1 MSHLYHKVYGCS
13 CSTHIPWGSPH
24 SAIIHSTSGD
34 QPLRV
39 VSQHLGTSFITR
51 VEKCLPFWTSHI
63 LQKPCFG
70 FYIAYCPW
78 CLLAEVTR
86 ILNYCTQAST
96 HAHTK
101 RIAKLIIYDYY
112 SFSTSRCQAIL
123 DLGKRKNWRV
133 WRGLH
138 ILMTLLRPQN
148 AINSLTIS
156 GKFAFL
162 RKTPFREDN

>member
-1 MSHLYHKVYGCS
+1 MFYAHSVRKPTLGDYSFHIRRPTTSS
-13 CSTHIPWGSPH
+13 CFTASWDQFYYK
-24 SAIIHSTSGD
+24 SGEMFAV
-34 QPLRV
+34 LNFTYFTKA
-39 VSQHLGTSFITR
+39 LF
-51 VEKCLPFWTSHI
+51 
-63 LQKPCFG
+63 
-70 FYIAYCPW
+70 
-78 CLLAEVTR
+78 R
-86 ILNYCTQAST
+86 ILHSLLSLVFIGWSHTHTQLLHASKQART